1 MIADFQSFLSGLP
14 FWESLFL
21 RMALTVAVAGAGWGI
36 GRLLFSVF
44 NRLPFLK
51 QGKEAKKT
59 RRNFR
64 WMFLLS
70 SIIGFLLM
78 GIYVIWDS
86 TPSEL
91 FEQPLFEISQG
102 KEIRI
107 SNVLG
112 ALLIFTLARLG
123 VFYFRKFFVKSGE
136 TSRLPIDQGR
146 RIAIFQIGR
155 YLLYLLAL
163 LLILTSLNIN
173 LSVLVASSA
182 ALFVGVGLALQN
194 TFSDIAAGIVI
205 LVDRTIEVG
214 DMVMIDSLDLEGKVV
229 EIRLRS
235 TVIETLDLLTVI
247 VPNSRFTTTNVVN
260 WNFNDKESRFHVKVG
275 VAYGSNVQR
284 VRKILVE
291 AANTHGLILKNPQP
305 RVRFVDFG
313 ESSLDFELL
322 FWTNRVLEYEDIKS
336 DLRFKIEADFRKND
350 ISIPFPQRD
359 LHIVSDFRYS
369 EIEAES
375 KEEKNDAPSPE
386 K

>member
-1 MIADFQSFLSGLP
+1 MIEAFQSFLSDLP
-14 FWESLFL
+14 FWESLL
-21 RMALTVAVAGAGWGI
+21 IKLALTLGSGAVGFLA
-36 GRLLFSVF
+36 GRLMFSVVG
-44 NRLPFLK
+44 RLSFVK
-51 QGKEAKKT
+51 SGKEAKKN
-59 RRNFR
+59 RRKFR
-64 WMFLLS
+64 WIFVLTGIVVFMLLAV
-70 SIIGFLLM
+70 
-78 GIYVIWDS
+78 YVVWDT
-86 TPSEL
+86 TPAGL
-91 FEQPLFEISQG
+91 IEQPLFEISQG

-123 VFYFRKFFVKSGE
+123 VFYFRKFFVLTGE
-136 TSRLPIDQGR
+136 KSRLAMDQGR
-146 RIAIFQIGR
+146 RLAIFQIGR
-155 YLLYLLAL
+155 YLLYLLAI
-163 LLILTSLNIN
+163 LLIFTSLNIN

-260 WNFNDKESRFHVKVG
+260 WNFNDRESRFHVKVG
-275 VAYGSNVQR
+275 VAYGANVQR

-291 AANTHGLILKNPQP
+291 AANTHGLILKTPQP

-359 LHIVSDFRYS
+359 LHIVSDFRHR
-369 EIEAES
+369 EIEAER
-375 KEEKNDAPSPE
+375 KEGKDEAPSQE

>member
-1 MIADFQSFLSGLP
+1 MITDFQSFLSGLP

-21 RMALTVAVAGAGWGI
+21 RLALTVVVAGVGWGI
-36 GRLLFSVF
+36 GGLLFSVF

-51 QGKEAKKT
+51 PGKEAKKA
-59 RRNFR
+59 RRKLR
-64 WMFLLS
+64 WTFTLGSMGCFL
-70 SIIGFLLM
+70 IM
-78 GIYVIWDS
+78 VIYGIWDA
-86 TPSEL
+86 TPTQL
-91 FEQPLFEISQG
+91 LEQPLFEISQG
-102 KEIRI
+102 KELRV

-112 ALLIFTLARLG
+112 AILILVLARLG
-123 VFYFRKFFVKSGE
+123 AFYFRRFFVESGE
-136 TSRLPIDQGR
+136 QSRLMIDQGR
-146 RIAIFQIGR
+146 RMAIYQIGR

-182 ALFVGVGLALQN
+182 ALFVGIGLALQN

-214 DMVMIDSLDLEGKVV
+214 DMVMVDSLDLEGKVV

-235 TVIETLDLLTVI
+235 TVVETLDLLTVI

-260 WNFNDKESRFHVKVG
+260 WNFNDRESRFHVKVG
-275 VAYGSNVQR
+275 VAYGTNVQR

-291 AANTHGLILKNPQP
+291 AAYSHGLILKKPEP
-305 RVRFVDFG
+305 KVRFVDFG
-313 ESSLDFELL
+313 ESSLEFELL

-359 LHIVSDFRYS
+359 LHIVSDFRYR

-375 KEEKNDAPSPE
+375 KEEKNGASSPE